1 MDRTFLKAFP
11 WEKGDLL
18 DSSAQTPELKIH
30 P

>member
-1 MDRTFLKAFP
+1 MDRAFLNASP
-11 WEKGDLL
+11 CEKGDLL